1 MNWRRRWLLGS
12 RRLASEASVDALEA
26 FLRVGQAGLQQ
37 GVNPKPQW
45 GDPGKVR
52 FARSPSAMQVRPLQR
67 AALPSEPR
75 PLRAPRQGTAAREP
89 PRTLRAVG
97 PGRHATAHAPGR
109 SPLHGLDRRARGHLA
124 SPTRHCRPGGEA
136 PEAFGTG
143 AQTSV
148 WAGDADLRMTAR

>member
-1 MNWRRRWLLGS
+1 M
-12 RRLASEASVDALEA
+12 DALEA

-97 PGRHATAHAPGR
+97 PGRHATAHAPLAGARSTASTDGR
-109 SPLHGLDRRARGHLA
+109 VGTWPAPPVTAALAGKPRRPLAPVPRRVSGLETQICA
-124 SPTRHCRPGGEA
+124 
-136 PEAFGTG
+136 
-143 AQTSV
+143 
-148 WAGDADLRMTAR
+148 